1 MKRLNLAVIAL
12 MTISLVVLPGL
23 GCRGGSKAAKEGLKQ
38 VDLTYWR
45 VFDGSDT
52 FDKVI
57 SDYRA
62 KHPNVRIDYRKLRY
76 EEYQDELLRAFAE
89 DRGPDIFSVQ
99 NTWMEGYLPLI
110 EPLPDSLKI
119 TYSEL
124 QGTLKKETVVVQ
136 REEPTMSL
144 RTLTDEFVAVVPE
157 YVVYPATVGE
167 GTTKNRIYGLPLSID
182 TLALYYNKDILDA
195 AGIPQPPKTWE
206 QFQEQV
212 IKLTKYDA
220 NGNVAQSAAAI
231 GYGSN
236 VERSA
241 DIISLLMMQSG
252 TKMTDSRGVARFAE
266 VPSGASRQS
275 LPALEATRFYTDF
288 ANPTKEVYTW
298 DSSFP
303 NSFDAFTAGQTAFF
317 FGYSYHL
324 PLITARSPKLNYA
337 VSPMPQIS
345 TDTRAQINFA
355 NFWIET
361 VSKKTESVD
370 WAWDFLQF
378 AAKKQNV
385 TSYLE
390 RAGRPTALRSV
401 VLEQREDFNLSVFVD
416 QVLSAQ
422 AWYNG
427 DDATAAD
434 KAIEKMLDDIVKGT
448 TEIGEA
454 LGITQQEVN
463 QTI

>member
-1 MKRLNLAVIAL
+1 MKHLNIAIIAL

-23 GCRGGSKAAKEGLKQ
+23 GCRGGSKQAKEGLKQ

-52 FDKVI
+52 FDTI
-57 SDYRA
+57 INDYR
-62 KHPNVRIDYRKLRY
+62 KIHPNVRIDYKKLRF
-76 EEYQDELLRAFAE
+76 EEYQNELVRAFAE
-89 DRGPDIFSVQ
+89 DRGPDIFSVN
-99 NTWMEGYLPLI
+99 NTWMKGYLPLI
-110 EPLPDSLKI
+110 EPMPDSVRL

-124 QGTLKKETVVVQ
+124 QGTLKKESVVVV
-136 REEPTMSL
+136 RSEPTMSM
-144 RTLTDEFVAVVPE
+144 RTLSDDFVAVVPD
-157 YVVYPATVGE
+157 YVVYPDGVE
-167 GTTKNRIYGLPLSID
+167 GSTKNKIYGLPLSVD

-195 AGIPQPPKTWE
+195 AGIPQPAGTWE
-206 QFQEQV
+206 EFQKQV
-212 IKLTKYDA
+212 IELTTYDA
-220 NGNVAQSAAAI
+220 KSNVAQSGAAI

-236 VERSA
+236 VERAS

-252 TKMTDSRGVARFAE
+252 TTMTDSRGAARFAE
-266 VPSGASRQS
+266 VPSGESRQS
-275 LPALEATRFYTDF
+275 LPAIEATRFYTDF

-298 DSSFP
+298 DASFP
-303 NSFDAFTAGQTAFF
+303 NSFDAFSAGQTAFF

-324 PLITARSPKLNYA
+324 PLLKARSSKLNFA
-337 VSPMPQIS
+337 VSAMPQIS
-345 TDTRAQINFA
+345 TDDRAKVNYA

-361 VSKKTESVD
+361 VSKKTENVD

-385 TSYLE
+385 KSYLE
-390 RAGRPTALRSV
+390 KAGKPTALRSLV
-401 VLEQREDFNLSVFVD
+401 VEQRDNFDLSVFVD

-427 DDATAAD
+427 NDATSAENAMR
-434 KAIEKMLDDIVKGT
+434 KMLDDIVKGT
-448 TEIGEA
+448 SEIGEA
-454 LGITQQEVN
+454 LNTTQQLVN